1 MFIDAGIVIDDNTAW
16 LREHQSPY
24 LVVST
29 KRHREFDEISSMVVK
44 KDDECTIRVQKSF
57 D

>member
-16 LREHQSPY
+16 LREHQYPY

-44 KDDECTIRVQKSF
+44 KDDECTIRVQKGI
-57 D
+57 

>member
-1 MFIDAGIVIDDNTAW
+1 MIIQLGCGSI
-16 LREHQSPY
+16 SPPY

-44 KDDECTIRVQKSF
+44 KDDECTIRVQKGI
-57 D
+57 